1 MKPPTLTS
9 RRGWQR
15 FIAGIAIGAII
26 SWILYFYM
34 HGVMQEKQ
42 IMLIE
47 AQKTEIEELKTKN
60 AIWEKEYA
68 AKNDEA
74 EKKLTIQEVQVA
86 ITNGNSYKLN
96 LLSIVEAQEEIR
108 KDLNSLI
115 TKDIETVYK
124 GKLLLKKTIENKIV
138 EINDKKYTFEVKEIL
153 FYTKLYIEVHV
164 KRY

>member
-1 MKPPTLTS
+1 MKPPTLTF

-42 IMLIE
+42 ILLIE
-47 AQKTEIEELKTKN
+47 TQKKEIEELKIKN

-68 AKNDEA
+68 AKNNEV

-86 ITNGNSYKLN
+86 ITNGSNYKLN

-138 EINDKKYTFEVKEIL
+138 EINNKKYTFEVKEIL
-153 FYTKLYIEVHV
+153 FFTTLYIEVHV